1 MSFPRHRPS
10 AQDTQKQYAR
20 QAQRYAES
28 SLHRRGESLETVR
41 RLARAATADTVLDV
55 GTGAGFTA
63 FALAADAGRV
73 IATDLTP
80 QMLGEG
86 RHLAR
91 ERGLEA
97 KLEWIVAAAESLP
110 FPDSTFSLTTC
121 RYASHH
127 FHDLPRALREMAR
140 VTQPDGQVVLCDV
153 VAPEAPAI
161 VELMNEMEQIRDSTH
176 VWDYP
181 LSQWR
186 ERLLPAAGLKV
197 QKVVLGKS
205 PQLFSEWVQRA
216 GTPREASR
224 QLIEMF
230 TTASAEARAAFQVR
244 REGAEILFSWDNATI
259 LATKR

>member
-1 MSFPRHRPS
+1 
-10 AQDTQKQYAR
+10 
-20 QAQRYAES
+20 
-28 SLHRRGESLETVR
+28 
-41 RLARAATADTVLDV
+41 
-55 GTGAGFTA
+55 
-63 FALAADAGRV
+63 
-73 IATDLTP
+73 
-80 QMLGEG
+80 
-86 RHLAR
+86 
-91 ERGLEA
+91 
-97 KLEWIVAAAESLP
+97 
-110 FPDSTFSLTTC
+110 
-121 RYASHH
+121 
-127 FHDLPRALREMAR
+127 
-140 VTQPDGQVVLCDV
+140 

-216 GTPREASR
+216 GTPREAAQ

-230 TTASAEARAAFQVR
+230 TTASAEVRAAFQVR
-244 REGAEILFSWDNATI
+244 RERAEILFSWDNATI